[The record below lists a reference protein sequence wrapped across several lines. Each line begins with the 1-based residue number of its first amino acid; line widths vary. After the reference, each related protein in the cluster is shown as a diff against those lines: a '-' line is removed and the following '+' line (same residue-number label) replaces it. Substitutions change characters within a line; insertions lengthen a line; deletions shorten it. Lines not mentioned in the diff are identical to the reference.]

1 MAFSASISLIASAL
15 AFSSLTFS
23 KPFSFGCLIPS
34 LSGAAL
40 MLSSASLAAFVI
52 LSFAAS
58 F

>member
-1 MAFSASISLIASAL
+1 M
-15 AFSSLTFS
+15 TFS
-23 KPFSFGCLIPS
+23 KPFSFGCVIPS